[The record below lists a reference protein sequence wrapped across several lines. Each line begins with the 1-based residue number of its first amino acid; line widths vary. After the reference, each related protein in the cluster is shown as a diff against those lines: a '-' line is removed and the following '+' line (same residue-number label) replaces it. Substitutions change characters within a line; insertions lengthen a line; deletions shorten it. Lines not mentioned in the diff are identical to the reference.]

1 MAEAKI
7 RITALDQTGPAFSK
21 ALSNIDALKS
31 SALGLAG
38 VFGVGFS
45 VAGLAAMAT
54 ASLKSVDALNDL
66 KDATGA
72 SIENIS
78 ALEDVAVRTGSSF
91 ESVST
96 ALIKFNKALQDAKP
110 DNDAG
115 AALKAIGLNA
125 KELKNI
131 DPAEALLKAA
141 VALQGFANDGNK
153 ARLVQ
158 ELFGKSL
165 KEVAPLLKDLAEK
178 GKLVATVT
186 TDQAERAER
195 LANALN
201 SLGKSS
207 QDAGRAILDGLAP
220 AMAKLVENYN
230 AMKSAG
236 LLGTVLKDAA
246 KSVLGL
252 GDLSSSPGTDI
263 NALLEQRTALQ
274 TKYNK
279 ALEQGGLF
287 NRKLFGKEL
296 GADIKAQIDQVN
308 ELLAVSRIRQAGEI
322 NINSSDSNDA
332 LNRRLNRSK
341 PTLKFDG
348 APNKDKKPKAE
359 EISEA
364 RRELAQYV
372 ESLSKVLDKEKDL
385 TAVEKALNF
394 LRTQGVQ
401 GQIPQVRQLVLGLAE
416 QIDLEEQLAERLK
429 IKRNLSIEAG
439 EAVNKSNEEYQA
451 LLSSLLEATPSA
463 KLARQRSDVQL
474 LTEEFQAGRI
484 AETLYLEAVTARLDL
499 AGEGVQ
505 QLGTFAA
512 RAAQNIQDALGDT
525 LADVLQGNFSDIGAS
540 FTKMLNR
547 MVAEA
552 AAANVM
558 EHFFGAKDKSGARSG
573 GSLGG
578 VFENLFTNLL
588 GFEGGGSTGSGPRS
602 GGVDGKGG
610 FMAVLHPQETV
621 IDHTKGQSASA
632 GRPANQVNITV
643 NQSFAPGTTRAT
655 TLQAAADARR
665 QLEYSGRNL

>member
-31 SALGLAG
+31 SALRLAG

-451 LLSSLLEATPSA
+451 LLSRLLEATPSA

>member
-31 SALGLAG
+31 SALRLAG

-341 PTLKFDG
+341 PTLK
-348 APNKDKKPKAE
+348 PNKDKKPKAE